1 MSKMLGPAGFVLVG
15 ATFIC
20 LCAVLAASAA
30 EMPSNL
36 PDLQSKLKESISI
49 RPVSGSQLHNSEFMP
64 QSLPSKEKISLDGSH
79 SACQISDLKAINSV
93 KERDI
98 VNNEVQNGDPN
109 AMGLINS
116 LDVSVTG
123 QQKESEKIWPEEKR
137 EDDVEKIVDNA
148 LNASLES
155 SENYGQSQEQK
166 AEGFPQL
173 EQLGNNLDIDVR
185 GITVSAINTIKG
197 GSAVATSNIIIKP
210 VQIIICPSEVEEKL
224 K

>member
-1 MSKMLGPAGFVLVG
+1 MEPAGFVLVG

-20 LCAVLAASAA
+20 LCAILAASAA

-36 PDLQSKLKESISI
+36 PDLQSELKESISM
-49 RPVSGSQLHNSEFMP
+49 RHVSGLQLYNSEFMP
-64 QSLPSKEKISLDGSH
+64 QSLPSKEKISLEGSH
-79 SACQISDLKAINSV
+79 SSRQISDLKAINAV

-98 VNNEVQNGDPN
+98 VCNEVQNGDPN
-109 AMGLINS
+109 AMGLVNS

-123 QQKESEKIWPEEKR
+123 QQGELN
-137 EDDVEKIVDNA
+137 VEKIVDNA
-148 LNASLES
+148 LNASLKS
-155 SENYGQSQEQK
+155 AENYGRSQEQT

-173 EQLGNNLDIDVR
+173 VQLGNDLDIEVR
-185 GITVSAINTIKG
+185 GISVSAINTVKG

-210 VQIIICPSEVEEKL
+210 VQIIICPSEVDEKL

>member
-1 MSKMLGPAGFVLVG
+1 MSKIMEPAGSVLVG

-20 LCAVLAASAA
+20 LCAILAASAA

-36 PDLQSKLKESISI
+36 PDLQSELKESISM
-49 RPVSGSQLHNSEFMP
+49 RHVSGLQLYNSEFMP
-64 QSLPSKEKISLDGSH
+64 QSLPSKEKISLEGSH
-79 SACQISDLKAINSV
+79 SSRQISDLKAINAV

-98 VNNEVQNGDPN
+98 VCNEVQNGDPN
-109 AMGLINS
+109 AMGLVNS

-123 QQKESEKIWPEEKR
+123 QQGELN
-137 EDDVEKIVDNA
+137 VEKIVDNA
-148 LNASLES
+148 LNASLKS
-155 SENYGQSQEQK
+155 SENYGRSQEQK

-173 EQLGNNLDIDVR
+173 VQLGNNLDIEVR
-185 GITVSAINTIKG
+185 GISVSAINTVKG

-210 VQIIICPSEVEEKL
+210 VQIIICPSEVDEKL

>member
-1 MSKMLGPAGFVLVG
+1 MSKILGPAGFVLAG
-15 ATFIC
+15 FTFIC

-36 PDLQSKLKESISI
+36 PDLQSEFKESISM
-49 RPVSGSQLHNSEFMP
+49 RHNSEFTP
-64 QSLPSKEKISLDGSH
+64 QSLPSKEKISLEGSH
-79 SACQISDLKAINSV
+79 SARRISDLKAVNAV
-93 KERDI
+93 RVRDI
-98 VNNEVQNGDPN
+98 VCNEVQNGDPN
-109 AMGLINS
+109 AMGLMNS

-123 QQKESEKIWPEEKR
+123 RQEESEKAWPEEKR
-137 EDDVEKIVDNA
+137 EDDVEKVVDNA

-155 SENYGQSQEQK
+155 SGNY
-166 AEGFPQL
+166 EGSEL
-173 EQLGNNLDIDVR
+173 ERLGNNLDIDVH
-185 GITVSAINTIKG
+185 GISVSAINTVKG

>member
-1 MSKMLGPAGFVLVG
+1 MEPAGFVLVG

-20 LCAVLAASAA
+20 LCAILAASAA

-36 PDLQSKLKESISI
+36 PDLQSELKESISM
-49 RPVSGSQLHNSEFMP
+49 RHVSGLQLYNSEFMP
-64 QSLPSKEKISLDGSH
+64 QSLPSKEKISLEGSH
-79 SACQISDLKAINSV
+79 SSRQISDLKAINAV

-98 VNNEVQNGDPN
+98 VCNEVQNGDPN
-109 AMGLINS
+109 AMGLVNS

-123 QQKESEKIWPEEKR
+123 QQGELN
-137 EDDVEKIVDNA
+137 VEKIVDNA
-148 LNASLES
+148 LNASLKS
-155 SENYGQSQEQK
+155 SENYGRSQEQT

-173 EQLGNNLDIDVR
+173 VQLGNDLDIEVR
-185 GITVSAINTIKG
+185 GISVSAINTVKG

-210 VQIIICPSEVEEKL
+210 VQIIICPPEVEEKL

>member
-1 MSKMLGPAGFVLVG
+1 MSKIMEPAGFVLVG

-20 LCAVLAASAA
+20 LCAILAASAA

-36 PDLQSKLKESISI
+36 PDLQSELKESISM
-49 RPVSGSQLHNSEFMP
+49 RHVSGLQLYNSEFMP
-64 QSLPSKEKISLDGSH
+64 QSLPSKEKISLEGSH
-79 SACQISDLKAINSV
+79 SSRQISDLKAINAV

-98 VNNEVQNGDPN
+98 VCNEVQNGDPN
-109 AMGLINS
+109 AMGLVNS

-123 QQKESEKIWPEEKR
+123 QQGELN
-137 EDDVEKIVDNA
+137 VEKIVDNA
-148 LNASLES
+148 LNASLKS
-155 SENYGQSQEQK
+155 SENYGRSQEQT

-173 EQLGNNLDIDVR
+173 VQLGNDLDIEVR
-185 GITVSAINTIKG
+185 GISVSAINTVKG

-210 VQIIICPSEVEEKL
+210 VQIIICPSEVDEKL